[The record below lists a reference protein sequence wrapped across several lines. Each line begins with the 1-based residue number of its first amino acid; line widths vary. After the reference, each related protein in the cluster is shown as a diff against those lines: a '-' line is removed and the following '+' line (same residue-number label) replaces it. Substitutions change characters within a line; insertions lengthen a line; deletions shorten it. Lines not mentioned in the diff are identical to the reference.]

1 MGRNTYALAIVVVIG
16 MLMAVLSSRGGIGIV
31 VETDGNLFAR
41 GMLDEVNVTLRNRD
55 NHQQKIVAELV
66 AVRGN
71 SATVADFLGEEA
83 RSAATLNSGNERLLT
98 MVLDTAGLDLDF
110 KYKVGILVYQ
120 NDNSTDHPVRGSLL
134 AVAHVADIVICDP
147 VEVVNSNQSLCNEIT
162 LSNLQSDNT
171 VP

>member
-1 MGRNTYALAIVVVIG
+1 
-16 MLMAVLSSRGGIGIV
+16 MAVLSSRGGIGIV